1 MFPALRPS
9 CWFIPS
15 VIGELVSDPSPSETG
30 SEGNQECVIGCIHGN
45 LRSSVE
51 LATLGHPESDPETA
65 IVTAA
70 TGGLAFPRSLRTPP
84 TIRRRLSLGKSDT
97 CHEQADVA

>member
-65 IVTAA
+65 MVTAA
-70 TGGLAFPRSLRTPP
+70 TRWLGFSPIPTHPANDPAPP
-84 TIRRRLSLGKSDT
+84 LFGQI
-97 CHEQADVA
+97 